1 MFHCV
6 VHDISIWLGQRDA
19 TPVSAGIRGWRD
31 PCPEMF
37 AGASISWKR
46 ESFAIRILF
55 NKRWGNT
62 WYFALAVL
70 LEMFLCVATGVKK
83 DKPGP
88 GIPTVTT
95 LHVVSLPLCSFPGG
109 LP

>member
-55 NKRWGNT
+55 FNKRWGNT

-70 LEMFLCVATGVKK
+70 LEMFLCVATGVQK
-83 DKPGP
+83 DKLGP
-88 GIPTVTT
+88 GT
-95 LHVVSLPLCSFPGG
+95 LP
-109 LP
+109 